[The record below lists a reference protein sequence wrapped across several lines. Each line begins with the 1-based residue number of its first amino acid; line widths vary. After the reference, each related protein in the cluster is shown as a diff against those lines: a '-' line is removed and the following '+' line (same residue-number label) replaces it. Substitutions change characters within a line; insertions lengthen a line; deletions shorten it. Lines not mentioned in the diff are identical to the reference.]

1 MSMKK
6 HLLLLFSLSLTLA
19 VSVHLP
25 AQENP
30 AAKTVSTDSKPFRIL
45 TSGKKIT
52 IQSKQNLKTVIVW
65 TSNGHRLVEQK
76 DINSNS
82 YSFNITIPDKIFF
95 VRVDM
100 EDGKM
105 YTQKLGVQ

>member
-1 MSMKK
+1 MKK
-6 HLLLLFSLSLTLA
+6 HLLLLFTLSMIFA
-19 VSVHLP
+19 VSAHLP
-25 AQENP
+25 AQETP
-30 AAKTVSTDSKPFRIL
+30 AAKTANTDTKPFRIL
-45 TSGKKIT
+45 TAGKKIT
-52 IQSKQNLKTVIVW
+52 IQAKQNIKTVIVW

-76 DINSNS
+76 DINSDS
-82 YSFNITIPDKIFF
+82 YSFNITIPEKIFF